1 MIDTVK
7 QLSLLLLNI
16 ETARAEA
23 LVEGCMKSVLGGQ
36 GWWVCWHRSHETE
49 VQSGVLPR
57 VDEWEERI
65 TQVYRNT

>member
-1 MIDTVK
+1 MIGTVK

-23 LVEGCMKSVLGGQ
+23 LVEGCMKSTGVGRAGGFAGIEVMRLKYSQEFCLGLM
-36 GWWVCWHRSHETE
+36 S
-49 VQSGVLPR
+49 
-57 VDEWEERI
+57 EERI

>member
-1 MIDTVK
+1 M
-7 QLSLLLLNI
+7 
-16 ETARAEA
+16 
-23 LVEGCMKSVLGGQ
+23 GCMKSALGGQ

-65 TQVYRNT
+65 TQVYRNTYDDRKRIRQKHHFRRDDCG